1 MLTYNKIEAYIE
13 SLLDLQKLTTH
24 KSVFCYLELD
34 EWNLIEKHFDTY
46 IYQSPCENYI
56 LRVEKDFSEYGH
68 HLFVKHAKN
77 FQNNPYMPKIFWYSE
92 NECMNFTFM
101 EYLQPLNKKH
111 SAFKD
116 FEDSFPLGA
125 KEVDPVLTNDNHLE
139 EALNAISELVTSQKL
154 ESDISLKNVMQRPNG
169 QLVLIDPV
177 V

>member
-68 HLFVKHAKN
+68 H
-77 FQNNPYMPKIFWYSE
+77 
-92 NECMNFTFM
+92 
-101 EYLQPLNKKH
+101 
-111 SAFKD
+111 
-116 FEDSFPLGA
+116 
-125 KEVDPVLTNDNHLE
+125 
-139 EALNAISELVTSQKL
+139 
-154 ESDISLKNVMQRPNG
+154 
-169 QLVLIDPV
+169 
-177 V
+177 